1 MRHHAHN
8 CAGGD
13 GRASQGRE
21 NGGADRQLVKPFAC
35 HSKSDGRVASSR
47 PNGYEISRRYLGV
60 MLWRWVKSQ

>member
-21 NGGADRQLVKPFAC
+21 KGGAARKAVRMSLQEQWAC
-35 HSKSDGRVASSR
+35 RVEFDLI
-47 PNGYEISRRYLGV
+47 GYEISRRYLGV